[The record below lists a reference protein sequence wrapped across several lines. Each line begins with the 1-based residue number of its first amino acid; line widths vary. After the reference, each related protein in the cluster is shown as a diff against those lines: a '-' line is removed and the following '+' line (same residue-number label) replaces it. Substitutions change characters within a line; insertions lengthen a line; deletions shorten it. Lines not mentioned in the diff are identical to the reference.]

1 MTTDGAPC
9 TIGDHLRSSEIL
21 VALVAAAGREKVGLA
36 TDVDHYVVVV
46 VVVVG

>member
-1 MTTDGAPC
+1 MTTDGVPC

-21 VALVAAAGREKVGLA
+21 VALVAAGREKVGPA

-46 VVVVG
+46 VVVVVG